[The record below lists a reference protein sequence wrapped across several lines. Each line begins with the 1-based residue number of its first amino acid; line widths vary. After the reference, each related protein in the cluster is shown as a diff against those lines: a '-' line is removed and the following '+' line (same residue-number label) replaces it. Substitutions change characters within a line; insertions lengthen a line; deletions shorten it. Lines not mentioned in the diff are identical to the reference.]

1 MSYIDDVT
9 NRAIEVGLMQ
19 EIDRL
24 LFQLTSHNFDNIKKY
39 RSKEGQ
45 RGQVFHRLE
54 EAISDGEDLLR
65 KMRKCLDALNA
76 LEYSHS
82 AELQSP
88 VHK

>member
-24 LFQLTSHNFDNIKKY
+24 IFQLAHHNFENIKTY

-45 RGQVFHRLE
+45 QVQVFHRLE
-54 EAISDGEDLLR
+54 EAIGDGEGLLR

-76 LEYSHS
+76 LEYTHS
-82 AELQSP
+82 AKCQSP